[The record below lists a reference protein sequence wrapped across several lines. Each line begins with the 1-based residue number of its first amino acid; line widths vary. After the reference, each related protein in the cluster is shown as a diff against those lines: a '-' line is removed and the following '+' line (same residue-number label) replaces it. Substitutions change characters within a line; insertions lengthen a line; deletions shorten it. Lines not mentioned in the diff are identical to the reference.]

1 VHNEAPTSPT
11 SPGSPATV
19 GTVARTRFP
28 SDEYGFEITSLK
40 GVARALVSDVEIA
53 ASRSALILTET
64 RLEPVCYFP
73 PADVRTDLLEPSPT
87 RTHCPFR
94 GNAQYWNLL
103 IDGVRVQDAA
113 WSYPQPFHDARRLK
127 GHVAFHT
134 NVLDDLVVDSMPA
147 LAPDPAYPNPL
158 VGWVLHRAPSAGSII
173 ELIEQFTSAC
183 LDAAIPLWRVWLSVQ
198 TLHPLLYSTSY
209 TWQLPQ
215 PDDARAELTAGNDGG
230 IVERTVHHGV
240 FNDEQFLESP
250 LRPILEGAGGVR
262 CRLEG
267 DNPDLDYPI
276 VRDHWKAGATDYVAM
291 PVVFSDS
298 QINVLTLTT
307 TAPGGFSTRDL
318 SFVYEVLPVF
328 ARMLEVHAT
337 HRKSVSLLRT
347 YLGRTSGERVLSGQ
361 IKRGD
366 RERTNC
372 VIWFCDL
379 RDSSAIAERE
389 SSDDY
394 LDTLNQFY
402 DCLAQPVL
410 DEGGEVLRFIGDAA
424 LAIFP
429 IDALAHDPK
438 SATADACQRALN
450 AADCARANL
459 ERANLQRGDAMPLGF
474 GIGLHVGEVTYGN
487 IGTADRLEFTVIGP
501 ATNMAAR
508 LQDLCKTLNRSVL
521 VSQSF
526 VDGCPEHIANSG
538 FERIGK
544 HHPLRGFRDAVA
556 VYALT

>member
-1 VHNEAPTSPT
+1 
-11 SPGSPATV
+11 
-19 GTVARTRFP
+19 
-28 SDEYGFEITSLK
+28 
-40 GVARALVSDVEIA
+40 
-53 ASRSALILTET
+53 
-64 RLEPVCYFP
+64 
-73 PADVRTDLLEPSPT
+73 
-87 RTHCPFR
+87 
-94 GNAQYWNLL
+94 
-103 IDGVRVQDAA
+103 
-113 WSYPQPFHDARRLK
+113 
-127 GHVAFHT
+127 
-134 NVLDDLVVDSMPA
+134 
-147 LAPDPAYPNPL
+147 
-158 VGWVLHRAPSAGSII
+158 
-173 ELIEQFTSAC
+173 
-183 LDAAIPLWRVWLSVQ
+183 
-198 TLHPLLYSTSY
+198 
-209 TWQLPQ
+209 
-215 PDDARAELTAGNDGG
+215 
-230 IVERTVHHGV
+230 
-240 FNDEQFLESP
+240 
-250 LRPILEGAGGVR
+250 
-262 CRLEG
+262 
-267 DNPDLDYPI
+267 
-276 VRDHWKAGATDYVAM
+276 
-291 PVVFSDS
+291 
-298 QINVLTLTT
+298 
-307 TAPGGFSTRDL
+307 
-318 SFVYEVLPVF
+318 
-328 ARMLEVHAT
+328 MLEVHAT